1 MNEPTL
7 SLRMLT
13 SAQAA
18 GVISEATR
26 TRFSPRLSSS
36 AAATR
41 RNSSW
46 VPVSSS
52 AATPTR
58 QGWAS
63 PVLLQPVLMPAEV
76 SRPGSNKPR
85 GRRHQRWRQAEH
97 AVEDRNQ
104 RGHYEG
110 PLVPVGLSTPAW
122 PASPYTASQVARA
135 TTWSATMSPAAR
147 SSMRIAW
154 FSRTTRVVV
163 KCRRSR
169 LLESSE
175 VLPRQ
180 GRCGHGI
187 VATKNADVLRS
198 VMAVGVG
205 HGI

>member
-36 AAATR
+36 ADATR

-58 QGWAS
+58 QAWAS

-110 PLVPVGLSTPAW
+110 PPVPVGLSTPAW
-122 PASPYTASQVARA
+122 AGKSLH
-135 TTWSATMSPAAR
+135 
-147 SSMRIAW
+147 RIPGGAGHD
-154 FSRTTRVVV
+154 VVGDHV
-163 KCRRSR
+163 PC
-169 LLESSE
+169 SE
-175 VLPRQ
+175 VLDEDRLVLPNDSSRGQ
-180 GRCGHGI
+180 VPA
-187 VATKNADVLRS
+187 VASAGEL
-198 VMAVGVG
+198 
-205 HGI
+205 